1 MSSLSSTAAPSVNA
15 LRSPLRSLLFTALSA
30 LALVGCREERVAPPA
45 PSAAPPPASPTA
57 SASVALDPAPT
68 PVASSAAEAC
78 AIDAGASDAGDFDA
92 DAWSDPGCPEGMAR
106 GGRFCIDRWEA
117 HLIKRGP
124 AGEAIPLSPC
134 DRPPA
139 EGGYEARSEPGV
151 FPQAYI
157 SRVESAQACKN
168 AGKRLCSMTEWH
180 RACEGKKGSVYPYG
194 DHWIA
199 KKCNSDRPHL
209 LSIRF
214 GTDARHWR
222 YEDFNDPTLDQEPGF
237 LGKTGAFDQCGG
249 DFGVYDLV
257 GNLHEWVSDTV
268 DNALI
273 QQLET
278 EDVNRNHQPS
288 NPGNGVFLGGF
299 FSTHQE
305 LGPGCKFTTVAHEPG
320 YHDYSTGFRCC
331 APAPERPLNLT
342 KPTRRR

>member
-1 MSSLSSTAAPSVNA
+1 VNA
-15 LRSPLRSLLFTALSA
+15 LRFPSRSFLFPAIA
-30 LALVGCREERVAPPA
+30 AIGLVGCREERAAPPSA
-45 PSAAPPPASPTA
+45 SAAPTPPSAPPGA
-57 SASVALDPAPT
+57 SASAAIDLAPA
-68 PVASSAAEAC
+68 PVASNAAEAC
-78 AIDAGASDAGDFDA
+78 AVDAGPSDAGDFDA
-92 DAWSDPGCPEGMAR
+92 GAWSDPGCPAGMAR
-106 GGRFCIDRWEA
+106 AGRFCIDRWEA

-124 AGEAIPLSPC
+124 AEEAIPLSPC

-139 EGGYEARSEPGV
+139 DGGYEARSEPGV

-194 DHWIA
+194 DHFLA
-199 KKCNSDRPHL
+199 KKCNSERPHL

-214 GTDARHWR
+214 GTDARRWR

-237 LGKTGAFDQCGG
+237 LEKTGAFDQCGG

-268 DNALI
+268 DDALI
-273 QQLET
+273 EKLEA

-288 NPGNGVFLGGF
+288 RTGNGVFLGGF

-305 LGPGCKFTTVAHEPG
+305 LGPGCKFTTVAHEPA

-331 APAPERPLNLT
+331 APAPAPPPAVT
-342 KPTRRR
+342 TPARRR